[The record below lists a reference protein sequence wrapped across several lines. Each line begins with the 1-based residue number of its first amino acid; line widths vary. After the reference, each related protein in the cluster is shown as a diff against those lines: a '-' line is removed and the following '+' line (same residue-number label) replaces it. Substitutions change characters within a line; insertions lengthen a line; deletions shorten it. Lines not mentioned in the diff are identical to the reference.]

1 MGKDY
6 SKGPANLVDLQRCS
20 IIKNLITKDYREYQ
34 LILSIITRYY
44 YLRKNDEQKTVYEEV
59 LTSSKWP
66 QEKGRPVLVQGGHS
80 VLPVVT
86 TDMLVVICI

>member
-20 IIKNLITKDYREYQ
+20 IIKNLITKDYR
-34 LILSIITRYY
+34 ITRYY